1 MAASAAMD
9 VGKSLR
15 MLTQPPAR
23 TPADRRPKRRSRM
36 LPLLLFPL
44 LWGCGAALAAATGK
58 APGKTFAVDGPVAL
72 FEPDVELSAL
82 VGDTPAMRPDWSAT
96 ARLLFAQAA
105 LETLDRRGIHVAPGG
120 ALPLDGQA
128 AGDDTLLR
136 EHVQSVATALLQR
149 GSQPTSPAPS
159 LQADAEILRRMTD
172 ADYALL
178 TWIRDGQAGRGR
190 TALRLV
196 GRLLIGNFGGGDQ
209 AGIAML
215 VDLRTGAVVWHA
227 PLPRQTYDLRN
238 LAGARDAAD
247 RLFKRLEGGRPAPAA
262 SP

>member
-23 TPADRRPKRRSRM
+23 TPADRRLKRRSRV

-44 LWGCGAALAAATGK
+44 LWGCGAVLAAAPGK
-58 APGKTFAVDGPVAL
+58 APGKTFAVDGTVAL

-82 VGDTPAMRPDWSAT
+82 IGDTPAMRPDWSAT

-128 AGDDTLLR
+128 DGGDASLR
-136 EHVQSVATALLQR
+136 QHVQSVATALLQR

-159 LQADAEILRRMTD
+159 LQADAETIRCMTD

-190 TALRLV
+190 TALRLA
-196 GRLLIGNFGGGDQ
+196 GRLLIGDLGGGDQ

-227 PLPRQTYDLRN
+227 PLPEQTYDLRN

-247 RLFKRLEGGRPAPAA
+247 RLFKRLQDGRPAPAA

>member
-58 APGKTFAVDGPVAL
+58 APGKTFAVDGTVAL

-96 ARLLFAQAA
+96 ACLLFAQAA

-128 AGDDTLLR
+128 DGGDDSLR
-136 EHVQSVATALLQR
+136 QHVQSVATALLQR

-159 LQADAEILRRMTD
+159 LQADAETIRCMTD

-190 TALRLV
+190 TALRLA
-196 GRLLIGNFGGGDQ
+196 GRLLIGDLGGQ

-227 PLPRQTYDLRN
+227 PLPEQTYDLRN

-247 RLFKRLEGGRPAPAA
+247 RLFKRLQGGRPAPAA